1 MFEITDVF
9 KSFSDKDVL
18 RGASLSVKNKSAAL
32 MGESGSGKTTILR
45 IIASLEK
52 VDSGSVNV
60 SGKTAVAF
68 SEPRLFDKF
77 RVMENVTCVM
87 PKTVSKAEKEARARK
102 LLTDLLLEGA
112 ERMYPRELSSGMAA
126 RVAIARALAFDAD
139 NILLDEPLRALDD
152 ETKKAVIDVLKKEL
166 LEKSVLIITHD
177 CASADALCSETFV
190 LANGKITKKNKDPG

>member
-52 VDSGSVNV
+52 VDSGNIGI

-87 PKTVSKAEKEARARK
+87 PKTMSKAEKEARARV
-102 LLTDLLLEGA
+102 LLTDLLLDGA
-112 ERMYPRELSSGMAA
+112 ERMTIYLPNEQALNEFLMDYFWGHFSGN
-126 RVAIARALAFDAD
+126 LAT
-139 NILLDEPLRALDD
+139 R
-152 ETKKAVIDVLKKEL
+152 
-166 LEKSVLIITHD
+166 
-177 CASADALCSETFV
+177 
-190 LANGKITKKNKDPG
+190 